1 MDGDADETGL
11 RASQARIVVG
21 PRAITLLTTAVAV
34 FSGFH
39 EERRHGDRR
48 GRRHG
53 LGTCCRD
60 VEDCADQQLGHP
72 FVAASTRKVHR
83 LGRMH
88 HWGVKE
94 ADTRRRFP
102 TDYAVTGWNGV
113 ATRMDAF
120 GLTPESLRS
129 LPTRGSIRSFR
140 QC

>member
-1 MDGDADETGL
+1 
-11 RASQARIVVG
+11 
-21 PRAITLLTTAVAV
+21 
-34 FSGFH
+34 
-39 EERRHGDRR
+39 
-48 GRRHG
+48 
-53 LGTCCRD
+53 
-60 VEDCADQQLGHP
+60 
-72 FVAASTRKVHR
+72 
-83 LGRMH
+83 MH